1 MQRAGVCGAAAV
13 GEGVKLLDIAKRM
26 VRLGLDPGP
35 QPDFEGAV
43 RERCA
48 NSNGPLGSAL
58 ALAIVM
64 VLGWPSVTA
73 TSTAT
78 RSAEIASPE
87 LDALVFRGGLA
98 TSIDRCS

>member
-1 MQRAGVCGAAAV
+1 MQSPASAGAAAV

-26 VRLGLDPGP
+26 
-35 QPDFEGAV
+35 AV
-43 RERCA
+43 WASTQARKPVCSERCA

-64 VLGWPSVTA
+64 ILGWPSVTA

-87 LDALVFRGGLA
+87 PDALVFRGGLA